1 MIVLSVW
8 RFTKAMYN
16 HGQKLSLTVYWQG
29 HGQEQSLD
37 PHELELSEEKKVE
50 ETQVVLD
57 SPVEAD
63 AGSDPGQ
70 AVFFL

>member
-1 MIVLSVW
+1 MIVLAVW
-8 RFTKAMYN
+8 MFTKAMYN
-16 HGQKLSLTVYWQG
+16 HGQKLSLTVYRQR
-29 HGQEQSLD
+29 HGQKQSLD